1 MSNPDILFRGI
12 PRSKTRGYT
21 ARVLGAV
28 KPRKVVIPCTGSFS
42 LAWVARE
49 AGVSADSIV
58 CGDISLYSTALGN
71 AIMDSDWRLE
81 IKPNTPQ
88 EYADIMTPL
97 MTTPLDKAVGVLL
110 MVRILQ
116 YVRKDKKAYHEHRRM
131 ELVRNSSVY
140 IAQLREQVIE
150 MRSYLQGLTYLPQ
163 DMWVTME
170 NELGSA
176 DIVGLINP
184 PRYTGGYSRMFA
196 GIDDIFSWD
205 EPSAKQFTE
214 KDYPTLMDML
224 AEDEALSL
232 MYYATDGEDP
242 SPQWGSPWRSVFAD
256 RPNSMGQAAI
266 NWIIANRD
274 PVGVEAS
281 RGKIVA
287 SGAKFPLFTG
297 DISDKTAIKA
307 LRVEKQVGDYY
318 RDLFIH
324 RLPGSVT
331 EMYIALIADGFLMG
345 IIGLHLADL
354 RRGKVVKKGDK
365 VLEHCAS
372 VTFAFTAEHPRY
384 DRLHKL
390 TLMSITSE
398 WFWDD
403 VLGKENWYELNG
415 APKHVKTTMLTHHP
429 EVKSARGIFKLDTR
443 EQQKDGTYKLTYST
457 ATNRRNREETLR
469 EWLKKFADV
478 QKDGK

>member
-1 MSNPDILFRGI
+1 
-12 PRSKTRGYT
+12 
-21 ARVLGAV
+21 
-28 KPRKVVIPCTGSFS
+28 
-42 LAWVARE
+42 
-49 AGVSADSIV
+49 
-58 CGDISLYSTALGN
+58 
-71 AIMDSDWRLE
+71 
-81 IKPNTPQ
+81 
-88 EYADIMTPL
+88 MTPL
-97 MTTPLDKAVGVLL
+97 LTNPLDKAVGVLL

-131 ELVRNSSVY
+131 ELVRNSGVY
-140 IAQLREQVIE
+140 VAQLREQVIE

-170 NELGSA
+170 TELGSA
-176 DIVGLINP
+176 DVVNLINP
-184 PRYTGGYSRMFA
+184 PRYSGGYLRMFA
-196 GIDDIFSWD
+196 GIDDIFAWD

-214 KDYPTLMDML
+214 KDYPALMDML
-224 AEDEALSL
+224 AEDDALSL

-242 SPQWGSPWRSVFAD
+242 SPQWGNPWRSLFAD

-274 PVGVEAS
+274 PVGIEAS

-287 SGAKFPLFTG
+287 SSAKFPLFTG
-297 DISDKTAIKA
+297 DISEKTTIKA
-307 LRVEKQVGDYY
+307 VRVEKQVGDYY

-331 EMYIALIADGFLMG
+331 EMYIALIVDGFLMG

-372 VTFAFTAEHPRY
+372 VTFAFTAPHPKY
-384 DRLHKL
+384 GRLHKL

-429 EVKSARGIFKLDTR
+429 EVKSARGIFKRDSS

-457 ATNRRNREETLR
+457 ATNRRTREATLI

-478 QKDGK
+478 QKGTEQ